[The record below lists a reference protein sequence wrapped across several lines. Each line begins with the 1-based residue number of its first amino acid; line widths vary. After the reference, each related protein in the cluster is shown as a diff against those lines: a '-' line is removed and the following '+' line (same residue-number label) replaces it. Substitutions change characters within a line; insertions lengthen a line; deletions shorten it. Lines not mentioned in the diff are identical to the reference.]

1 MVKAKDNAD
10 YIIHYSGLNAGH
22 TELFFYDAGPDL
34 VSLYDNA
41 VGRLFV
47 TDTNVAALPY
57 MKDFCA
63 RFSGELL
70 MIPAGETHKTIET
83 VLHIVKTALEHNL
96 RRESVFCAIGGG
108 VVSDVTAFAASIF
121 KRGAQ
126 LEIVP
131 TTLLAMADAAV
142 GGKTGCDFESY
153 KNMLGSFY
161 PARRIY
167 FFPAFLHSLPEAEY
181 RSGLAEVFKTA
192 LIFNA
197 PSFELLKADRKSIDA
212 NLSPMIRSCVEAK
225 AKIVEED
232 VTEQGRRA
240 LLNFGHTF
248 AHALESVAGL
258 GSISHGDAVAWGIGR
273 ALDLSAALE
282 LCSPTYRDEVFSVLA
297 SYGWET
303 RALHPLLASRTVPP
317 NSEALAADILLA
329 AMKKDKKNRSE
340 KIRMILQTG
349 LAANVIQEV
358 DEDHIRAVLTG
369 R

>member
-10 YIIHYSGLNAGH
+10 YIIHYNGLNAGRTA
-22 TELFFYDAGPDL
+22 TELFFSDTEPDL
-34 VSLYDNA
+34 LSLYSDTDGNS
-41 VGRLFV
+41 GRLFV
-47 TDTNVAALPY
+47 TDANVATLPC
-57 MKDFCA
+57 MKSFFE
-63 RFSGELL
+63 RFSDELL
-70 MIPAGETHKTIET
+70 IIPAGEKYKTIET
-83 VLHIVKTALEHNL
+83 VLHIVRTALEHNL

-108 VVSDVTAFAASIF
+108 VVSDLTAFAASIF

-167 FFPAFLHSLPEAEY
+167 FFPFFLRSLPEAEY

-192 LIFNA
+192 LLFDA
-197 PSFELLKADRKSIDA
+197 PSFELFKDGRASVDA

-258 GSISHGDAVAWGIGR
+258 GAISHGDAVAWGIGR
-273 ALDLSAALE
+273 ALDLSAALG
-282 LCSPTYRDEVFSVLA
+282 LCSPAYCGVVFSVLA

-303 RALHPLLASRTVPP
+303 RAVHPLLASRTD
-317 NSEALAADILLA
+317 AAAILLA
-329 AMKKDKKNRSE
+329 AMKQDKKNCSE
-340 KIRMILQTG
+340 KIRVILQTG
-349 LAANVIQEV
+349 LAANIIQEV
-358 DEDHIRAVLTG
+358 SEDCILAVLTG

>member
-1 MVKAKDNAD
+1 MLKTDAD
-10 YIIHYSGLNAGH
+10 YIIRYDGLNAGRAV
-22 TELFFYDAGPDL
+22 TELFFYDSEPDL
-34 VSLYDNA
+34 VSLFSDAGGDSVNC
-41 VGRLFV
+41 GDRLFV
-47 TDTNVAALPY
+47 TDTNVAALPC
-57 MKDFCA
+57 MKDFA
-63 RFSGELL
+63 AQFAGQLL
-70 MIPAGETHKTIET
+70 VIPAGEKYKTIET

-96 RRESVFCAIGGG
+96 RRESVFCALGGG
-108 VVSDVTAFAASIF
+108 VVSDLTAFAASIF

-131 TTLLAMADAAV
+131 TTLLSMADAAV

-192 LIFNA
+192 LLFD
-197 PSFELLKADRKSIDA
+197 SSLFELFQAGRKSVDD
-212 NLSPMIRSCVEAK
+212 NLPLLIRSCVEAK

-232 VTEQGRRA
+232 AAEQGRRA

-273 ALDLSAALE
+273 ALDLSAGLG
-282 LCSPTYRDEVFSVLA
+282 LCSPVYCGVVFSVLA
-297 SYGWET
+297 SFGWET
-303 RALHPLLASRTVPP
+303 RAVHPLLASRTD
-317 NSEALAADILLA
+317 AADILLA

-340 KIRMILQTG
+340 KIRLILQKG
-349 LAANVIQEV
+349 LESNVIQEV
-358 DEDHIRAVLTG
+358 SDDQIRAVLG
-369 R
+369 G